1 MAALP
6 ARGRGARARRVPNA
20 RRPRGRRR
28 ERPPLGEARR
38 RARRM
43 LARRPPRFVLGRRSA
58 TKLRVVG
65 AKNMG
70 ASHQAHARADR
81 QGRPTHVS
89 RPRAARQSPDAESV
103 GKSLARIRRRVAERR
118 VLPRHELHRWGVS
131 FAHGGRSRFLVAEPS
146 VAFDFTGV
154 LRSQRR
160 DEGALGGPGSVTGVG
175 GVKDTGVSQ
184 SAGRKRV
191 PVTRGGERV
200 VHGAL
205 RQRVAVGD
213 VFTSVGRDAVRADAS
228 AAFPNRARGDGAGP
242 DDDKKELESSLR
254 DGDDDGE

>member
-1 MAALP
+1 
-6 ARGRGARARRVPNA
+6 
-20 RRPRGRRR
+20 
-28 ERPPLGEARR
+28 
-38 RARRM
+38 
-43 LARRPPRFVLGRRSA
+43 
-58 TKLRVVG
+58 
-65 AKNMG
+65 MG

-81 QGRPTHVS
+81 QGRPKNVS
-89 RPRAARQSPDAESV
+89 RARAARQSSDAESV

-131 FAHGGRSRFLVAEPS
+131 FAHGGRSRFLVVEPGS
-146 VAFDFTGV
+146 AFDFTGL

-160 DEGALGGPGSVTGVG
+160 DEGALGGPGSVTRVG

-254 DGDDDGE
+254 DGDDDGISRVRRVGVGDARDVRPRGRHVASSRGALREARRAHGEGGPLRRRYERNIIGA